1 VALDDKVRLH
11 HDALMRT
18 TVDLP
23 PDLHSVMHSLASSQ
37 RRSLSKVAVELMR
50 RGLEAQSAG
59 LAGLAGAA
67 APTVS
72 PDTGLPLVRFPRIVS
87 SEDVRAL
94 DDEA

>member
-1 VALDDKVRLH
+1 
-11 HDALMRT
+11 MRT

-23 PDLHSVMHSLASSQ
+23 PDLHSVMHSLAVSQ

-59 LAGLAGAA
+59 LVGGPA

-72 PDTGLPLVRFPRIVS
+72 PDTGLPLVRFPRMVS

>member
-1 VALDDKVRLH
+1 
-11 HDALMRT
+11 MRT

-72 PDTGLPLVRFPRIVS
+72 PGTGLPLVRFPRIVS

>member
-1 VALDDKVRLH
+1 
-11 HDALMRT
+11 MRT
-18 TVDLP
+18 TIDLP

-67 APTVS
+67 APTLS

>member
-1 VALDDKVRLH
+1 VALDDKAHLH
-11 HDALMRT
+11 QDAMMRT

-37 RRSLSKVAVELMR
+37 RCSLSKVAVELMR
-50 RGLEAQSAG
+50 RGLEAQTAG
-59 LAGLAGAA
+59 LAGTA

-72 PDTGLPLVRFPRIVS
+72 LVTGLPLVRLPRMVS

-94 DDEA
+94 DDEV

>member
-1 VALDDKVRLH
+1 M
-11 HDALMRT
+11 MRT
-18 TVDLP
+18 TIDLP

-67 APTVS
+67 APTPS

>member
-1 VALDDKVRLH
+1 
-11 HDALMRT
+11 MRT

-59 LAGLAGAA
+59 LAGLTGAA
-67 APTVS
+67 APTLS
-72 PDTGLPLVRFPRIVS
+72 PDTGLPQVRFPRIVS

-94 DDEA
+94 GA

>member
-1 VALDDKVRLH
+1 
-11 HDALMRT
+11 
-18 TVDLP
+18 
-23 PDLHSVMHSLASSQ
+23 MHSLASSQ

-59 LAGLAGAA
+59 LAGPAGPA

>member
-1 VALDDKVRLH
+1 VALDDNARLH
-11 HDALMRT
+11 HDAMMRT
-18 TVDLP
+18 TIDLP

-67 APTVS
+67 APTLS

>member
-1 VALDDKVRLH
+1 
-11 HDALMRT
+11 MRT

-23 PDLHSVMHSLASSQ
+23 PDLHSVMRSLAVSQ
-37 RRSLSKVAVELMR
+37 RRSLSQVAVQLLR

-59 LAGLAGAA
+59 LAAGHA

-72 PDTGLPLVRFPRIVS
+72 PDTGLPLVRFPRMVS

>member
-1 VALDDKVRLH
+1 
-11 HDALMRT
+11 MRT

-37 RRSLSKVAVELMR
+37 RCSLSKVAVELMR

-67 APTVS
+67 APTLS

-94 DDEA
+94 DNEA